1 MKKVWVFCFL
11 TLFLTGCA
19 AADTWET
26 IADEPDAAVMAVP
39 GEVFLELPE
48 EAASPV
54 LHSDMQ
60 QVYLCEDYE
69 IILEN
74 HTAGD
79 LTRTI
84 RSLTGFDREGLT
96 VIKTAQGTADRYEFV
111 WACAGEKGERLGRAV
126 ILDDGQYHYCLS
138 VLRDSGTDPEGIE
151 PLFASF
157 RLI

>member
-1 MKKVWVFCFL
+1 MKKCWMMLLLFL
-11 TLFLTGCA
+11 LLTGCGA
-19 AADTWET
+19 EDTFET
-26 IADEPDAAVMAVP
+26 IADEPVAPAMA
-39 GEVFLELPE
+39 ETAQVFVELPE
-48 EAASPV
+48 EAVAPV
-54 LHSDMQ
+54 LQNDTH

-74 HTAGD
+74 HAAGD

-84 RSLTGFDREGLT
+84 RGLTGFDREGLT
-96 VIKTAQGTADRYEFV
+96 VIKTTQGTAERYEFV

-138 VLRDSGTDPEGIE
+138 VLRDSGTDPEGME
-151 PLFASF
+151 SLFASF